1 MEIGDVVKKCRKIL
15 IKIKKWPIELMGP
28 VINYI
33 SERMKNNY
41 EPMLELRGTLM
52 VNKAETSV
60 KVFVILKAEKWGRFS
75 IVG

>member
-33 SERMKNNY
+33 SERMKNNGK
-41 EPMLELRGTLM
+41 LR
-52 VNKAETSV
+52 AH
-60 KVFVILKAEKWGRFS
+60 
-75 IVG
+75 VGAQGNIDCK